1 MSLPA
6 SAVALQTANLGAM
19 SVQVAEIAGDLWF
32 YAPSLATTLEYRDAP
47 NMLRGVPDKE
57 KGTHL
62 VSTPGG
68 VQDATFLNE
77 PGFYRVVFRSRSALA
92 EPFKEWVF
100 HDVLPSIRRT
110 GQYRVIEEAKRLG
123 HSMDFTD
130 DQWDWLK
137 ERPSHVDLIPLALA
151 GYNSVQITRMLGYTT
166 VSGIT
171 VRKQIERLKALGFL
185 PPEIEPRAKQ
195 LERRIKR
202 TMATQ
207 VLR

>member
-110 GQYRVIEEAKRLG
+110 GQYRVIE
-123 HSMDFTD
+123 
-130 DQWDWLK
+130 
-137 ERPSHVDLIPLALA
+137 
-151 GYNSVQITRMLGYTT
+151 
-166 VSGIT
+166 
-171 VRKQIERLKALGFL
+171 
-185 PPEIEPRAKQ
+185 
-195 LERRIKR
+195 
-202 TMATQ
+202 
-207 VLR
+207 